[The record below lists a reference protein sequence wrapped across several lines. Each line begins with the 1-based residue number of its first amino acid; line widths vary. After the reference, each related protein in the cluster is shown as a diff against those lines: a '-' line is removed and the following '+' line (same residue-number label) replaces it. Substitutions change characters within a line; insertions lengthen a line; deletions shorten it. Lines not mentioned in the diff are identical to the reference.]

1 MRAAVTAT
9 SLSPGRLPQS
19 CCCSRQPTIFVVGSA
34 ATFPGSGVGDRIL
47 ARRASHTTR
56 DIVTSQNGTR
66 SPPLWRLRETM
77 DVHYAHTGEEATGTQ
92 YIHPIARFPSIIMI
106 GGQSII
112 LTTLNRTALDD
123 ASINVEIARARHVL
137 AAKQLNCNVRVNP
150 ARGFEDDRRRPGLST
165 S

>member
-1 MRAAVTAT
+1 MGAAVTAT
-9 SLSPGRLPQS
+9 SLSPGRLPHS

-92 YIHPIARFPSIIMI
+92 YIHPIARFPSIIVI

-112 LTTLNRTALDD
+112 LTTLNLQWLGFSSHA
-123 ASINVEIARARHVL
+123 
-137 AAKQLNCNVRVNP
+137 P
-150 ARGFEDDRRRPGLST
+150 AGRPGRSLAQSGPEVAR
-165 S
+165 SGGRG